1 MKIYYFLSA
10 FLFSGC
16 TAMMSPL
23 AYGSMEYSYNN
34 AYPATEY
41 SPSEQAYN
49 YSAPQYPPT
58 DYEYRAQQGSNNY
71 EFQRFL
77 SYLSTQTRGRDREK
91 TLRLFVRHSSLTCQQ
106 AASIL
111 RLTPL
116 EKERLN
122 LLRILAPAI
131 EDMRNAHEILV
142 FFPEKRRQ
150 AQRILE
156 FNGPLPQ
163 RPVYRPQPGYDHRPQ
178 YPGAMSPYDFDRFL
192 KSISDED
199 FSNRKER
206 LLQNAVRHNRFTC
219 QQVALILRTND
230 FDSNRNKQ
238 LRIVA
243 PAIVDPQNSHLIL
256 NAYEFSS
263 GRNDAQRI
271 LEDAHRPRTSENI
284 ARPFLNPRLQF
295 PMDDNDFAAFA
306 RSLEEATFDSDK
318 VNLIKSAIQ
327 HNFFT
332 CEQVG
337 KILSFFSFDSERIKQ
352 FRLLAPRITNPQ
364 NSFTL
369 FSAFTFSSSRDE
381 AKRILEEAQK

>member
-1 MKIYYFLSA
+1 MKIYYLLSV

-16 TAMMSPL
+16 TAMMSPW
-23 AYGSMEYSYNN
+23 AYGGMEYSYNN

-116 EKERLN
+116 EKERLD
-122 LLRILAPAI
+122 LLRIL
-131 EDMRNAHEILV
+131 
-142 FFPEKRRQ
+142 
-150 AQRILE
+150 
-156 FNGPLPQ
+156 
-163 RPVYRPQPGYDHRPQ
+163 
-178 YPGAMSPYDFDRFL
+178 
-192 KSISDED
+192 
-199 FSNRKER
+199 
-206 LLQNAVRHNRFTC
+206 
-219 QQVALILRTND
+219 
-230 FDSNRNKQ
+230 
-238 LRIVA
+238 A

-337 KILSFFSFDSERIKQ
+337 KILSFLLFRQRAHQAIPPPRAPHHQSSKQ
-352 FRLLAPRITNPQ
+352 LHPLLGFHLQ
-364 NSFTL
+364 
-369 FSAFTFSSSRDE
+369 
-381 AKRILEEAQK
+381 